1 MNFKG
6 HIKKIKRI
14 DYLNYSRLNF
24 TRLDKNEK
32 IDDFEKILI
41 KNFKKKINSNLL
53 SSYPEV
59 SSLVS
64 LISKSYKIDLK
75 NILLTAGIDG
85 AIKLIID
92 ALTNRGDRAIILEPT
107 FAMTKIYCDIANLK
121 IVSIKYDKNLRLD
134 LKKLLDNIKKKTSI
148 VILSNPNSPTGTVIE
163 EKYIFQILNKTNKL
177 KIPLIIDEAYIEFFG
192 KSLIR
197 YIKKNKNL
205 FVLRTFSK
213 AFGLAGLRSGFI
225 ASSKNNID
233 YLKKFKPMYEIN
245 SIGILLT
252 KLILE
257 NPKIV
262 KNYVKKC
269 FLFKNKLFTLLKKKK
284 IKFKDTKANFVL
296 IEKRRI
302 KKKIFKDC
310 KKNKILISKK
320 IHFEKYLRVTIG
332 PLNKMKVFLNILN
345 KNII

>member
-6 HIKKIKRI
+6 HIKKIQRT

-32 IDDFEKILI
+32 IDNFEKILT
-41 KNFKKKINSNLL
+41 KNLKKKINSNLL

-64 LISKSYKIDLK
+64 LISKIYKIDLK

-85 AIKLIID
+85 ALRLIID
-92 ALTNRGDRAIILEPT
+92 AFTKQGDKAIILEPT

-121 IVSIKYDKNLRLD
+121 IVSIKYDSNLRLD
-134 LKKLLDNIKKKTSI
+134 IKKLLDNINKKPKI

-163 EKYIFQILNKTNKL
+163 DKYIFQILKKTNEL
-177 KIPLIIDEAYIEFFG
+177 KIPLIIDEAYFEFFG
-192 KSLIR
+192 KSLIN

-213 AFGLAGLRSGFI
+213 AFGLAGLRAGFI
-225 ASSKNNID
+225 ASSKKNID

-245 SIGILLT
+245 SIGIIVA

-257 NPKIV
+257 NQKIV

-269 FLFKNKLFTLLKKKK
+269 FLSKNKLFTLLNEKK

-296 IEKRRI
+296 IEKRKI
-302 KKKIFKDC
+302 KKSIFNDC
-310 KKNKILISKK
+310 KKNKVLISKK
-320 IHFEKYLRVTIG
+320 IYFNKYLRVTIG

-345 KNII
+345 RNTI